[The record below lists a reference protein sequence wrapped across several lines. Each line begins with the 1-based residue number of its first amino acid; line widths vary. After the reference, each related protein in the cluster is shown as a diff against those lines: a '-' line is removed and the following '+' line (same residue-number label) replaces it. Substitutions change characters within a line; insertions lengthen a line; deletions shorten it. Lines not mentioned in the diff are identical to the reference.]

1 MTTVANN
8 AEWLQA
14 FKAEL
19 AEDDGDSSDHFDH
32 LRRQAIDA
40 LKSEPLPFR
49 TMERW
54 RYTPVDALFK
64 LPLNIAITGAAN
76 DIEHSDLFN
85 PEVDAYRFVV
95 SNGHALF
102 LGNAAD
108 LPEGVTFTTMHK
120 GMQENQTLAS
130 RYAGTAM
137 RHQGAENTVTASPV
151 QKDSKLF
158 QYLNQSA
165 TPDGVFIHV
174 AEGIQLEKPVEIVF
188 VKTGDQAD
196 LLQSHNLV
204 VLEKNAA
211 MTLIEKH
218 VDEKTS
224 RSFCNN
230 QSELIIDDH
239 ASMKHYYLQQQETSS
254 WHRDGIHRIQA
265 ADSQYQGWFGC
276 CGSQW
281 CRLEMNAFFTGENAL
296 SEVQGIQLAMHGQVN
311 DIHLD
316 MHHDEPNCHSE
327 QHFRGLVAE
336 KSKIVFDGNITVSQD
351 AQKTIAHLSDNNLML
366 TRNAEVD
373 AKPQLEIYADDVQ
386 CSHGTSIGELDEQQ
400 VFYLRSRGISEE
412 RARRLLSIGYVSEI
426 IEKIEL
432 DAFRHEMQELLERQL
447 QASGAKGALGVIE

>member
-1 MTTVANN
+1 MTIVAHN

-14 FKAEL
+14 FKAQL
-19 AEDDGDSSDHFDH
+19 AQNYGNSATHFDQ

-64 LPLNIAITGAAN
+64 LPLNIVTADPAN
-76 DIEHSDLFN
+76 DTGHSELFN
-85 PEVDAYRFVV
+85 HEVDAHRFVV
-95 SNGHALF
+95 SNGRALF
-102 LGNAAD
+102 IGNAAD
-108 LPEGVTFTTMHK
+108 LPEGVTFTTMHQ
-120 GMQENQTLAS
+120 GMQENKILLS
-130 RYAGTAM
+130 RYSGSIM
-137 RHQGAENTVTASPV
+137 KHQGTENTVMASPV

-158 QYLNQSA
+158 QYLNQSV

-174 AEGIQLEKPVEIVF
+174 AEGVKLEKPVEIVF
-188 VKTGDQAD
+188 AKTGGKAD
-196 LLQSHNLV
+196 LVQTHNLV
-204 VLEKNAA
+204 ILEKNAA
-211 MTLIEKH
+211 LTLIEKH
-218 VDEKTS
+218 MDEQS
-224 RSFCNN
+224 SGSFCNN
-230 QSELIIDDH
+230 QSELFIGEQ
-239 ASMKHYYLQQQETSS
+239 ARLNHYYLQQQGTSS
-254 WHRDGIHRIQA
+254 WHRDAIDRIQA

-281 CRLEMNAFFTGENAL
+281 SRLEMNAYFTGENAH
-296 SEVQGIQLAMHGQVN
+296 SEVQGIQLAMNGQIN

-316 MHHDEPNCHSE
+316 TRHDEPNCHSE

-386 CSHGTSIGELDEQQ
+386 CSHGTSIGELDEQHI
-400 VFYLRSRGISEE
+400 FYLRSRGISEQQ
-412 RARRLLSIGYVSEI
+412 ARRLLSIGFVSQV

-432 DAFRHEMQELLERQL
+432 DAFRQEMLDLLERQL
-447 QASGAKGALGVIE
+447 QVSDVEGAFGVSK